1 MKSNGG
7 KNMKWTDPYV
17 LGGLAAILVG
27 LLIYFFLPAYAF
39 TVYGLPMTTLVLV
52 IVGLVLIYMKM
63 KK

>member
-1 MKSNGG
+1 
-7 KNMKWTDPYV
+7 MKWTDPYV

-27 LLIYFFLPAYAF
+27 LLVYFFLPAYAF